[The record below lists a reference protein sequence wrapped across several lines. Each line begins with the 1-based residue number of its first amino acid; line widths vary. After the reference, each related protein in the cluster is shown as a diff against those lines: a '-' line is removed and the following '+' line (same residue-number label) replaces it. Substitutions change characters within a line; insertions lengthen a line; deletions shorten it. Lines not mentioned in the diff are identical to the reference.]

1 MAKASSME
9 EQLNLARG
17 LKRIPPCAQCRL
29 RKVKCDK
36 QRPCENCQKSGVDCI
51 YNENHGGSGDIE
63 SNSELL
69 ERVALLEAQLQ
80 AVTASLRAKDVA
92 PPVTTAV
99 GVSADEASTLLECN
113 CGRQILGTHFS
124 VHYDYYLNWVELFPN
139 VSRYLSL
146 FGVKMVKPLSTW
158 YY

>member
-1 MAKASSME
+1 MTKAASME

-17 LKRIPPCAQCRL
+17 FKRTPPCTQCRL

-36 QRPCENCQKSGVDCI
+36 RRPCENCQKSGVDCT
-51 YNENHGGSGDIE
+51 YNENHGGSGDAE
-63 SNSELL
+63 SHSELL

-92 PPVTTAV
+92 SPVTTAMA
-99 GVSADEASTLLECN
+99 VSADESSTLLECN

-139 VSRYLSL
+139 VSRNLSL
-146 FGVKMVKPLSTW
+146 
-158 YY
+158 